1 MVIEQPYPLWDGLNL
16 TWETL
21 EGLAKHN
28 GPVRNPGWALAA
40 ADAMV
45 PLELS
50 THASLEAQVAAIA
63 DDVAYDN
70 HDIDDGLR
78 AGLLQLDQLLAV
90 PLVARGRA
98 RVRARYPQ
106 GGEPRGG
113 RGRARA

>member
-1 MVIEQPYPLWDGLNL
+1 MVDEGGFYHNGHTLRTLIVIEQPYPLWDGLNL

-63 DDVAYDN
+63 DGVAYDN
-70 HDIDDGLR
+70 HE
-78 AGLLQLDQLLAV
+78 LDASSDE
-90 PLVARGRA
+90 RRD
-98 RVRARYPQ
+98 
-106 GGEPRGG
+106 G
-113 RGRARA
+113 RGDVSTGRNWWG

>member
-1 MVIEQPYPLWDGLNL
+1 MIRRPPRSIRTYTLFPYTTLFRS
-16 TWETL
+16 WETL

-78 AGLLQLDQLLAV
+78 AGLDRQSTRLNS
-90 PLVARGRA
+90 RH
-98 RVRARYPQ
+98 
-106 GGEPRGG
+106 
-113 RGRARA
+113 